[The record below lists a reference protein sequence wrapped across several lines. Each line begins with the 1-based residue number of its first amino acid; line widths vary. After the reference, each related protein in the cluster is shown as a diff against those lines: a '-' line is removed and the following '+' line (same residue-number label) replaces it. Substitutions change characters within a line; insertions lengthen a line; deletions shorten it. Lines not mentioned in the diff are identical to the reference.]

1 MAHLVCDYHGNSILK
16 QSFAHQAKTWR
27 PLWRGIRAKFKM
39 YWSWA
44 KESASAGMS
53 KECTGTLLLFFFS
66 WTPRA
71 EPEHRLC
78 LSSSKIC
85 SADPLWEFF
94 FFFWIQQTGEV
105 IRPEFVADEWC
116 KIFSD
121 GKGAVEEV
129 ESLSCLHAVFVVCS
143 HKKVLASSWAL
154 SFHILGKPS
163 TYCVMESLNTGIY
176 MEVINTNPVDLVMSF
191 SKNSVENTLVQ
202 VRLELRSFK
211 KCSGIWLPLC
221 WCSGTWVLLGCSLL
235 ILMGARLNV

>member
-1 MAHLVCDYHGNSILK
+1 MHRNLIIIIFFLGLLEQNLNIDCVCLAQRFALQILCG
-16 QSFAHQAKTWR
+16 S
-27 PLWRGIRAKFKM
+27 
-39 YWSWA
+39 
-44 KESASAGMS
+44 
-53 KECTGTLLLFFFS
+53 
-66 WTPRA
+66 
-71 EPEHRLC
+71 
-78 LSSSKIC
+78 
-85 SADPLWEFF
+85 F

-129 ESLSCLHAVFVVCS
+129 ESSSCLHAVFVVCS
-143 HKKVLASSWAL
+143 NKKVLASSWAL
-154 SFHILGKPS
+154 SFHMLGKPS

-202 VRLELRSFK
+202 VRLELRSFE